1 MRKLRPELVSLAV
14 LGGVFLLANAQAKNG
29 IDHKDLDLAKHGI
42 PVVKP
47 MKDAKTGFIVGGKNT
62 TAVIRGLTHIN
73 DISIADL
80 ERVMRP
86 GKSSNAG
93 FLGAKENLLDV
104 LVADNDYVTEK
115 LGLTHQELARH
126 LHAMGALAKELAKG
140 QPVGVGFIYHGRRY
154 QVVREDTRGIQPS
167 PFE

>member
-1 MRKLRPELVSLAV
+1 MRLGTGKNVLLSLRVRVPGRKALYALVQGPALDLRLNESTMRRVSPVLVATTLVFSAATRAEPE
-14 LGGVFLLANAQAKNG
+14 N
-29 IDHKDLDLAKHGI
+29 DYKDIDLAKHGI

-93 FLGAKENLLDV
+93 FLGAKEKLLDV
-104 LVADNDYVTEK
+104 LAADNDYVTEK
-115 LGLTHQELARH
+115 LG
-126 LHAMGALAKELAKG
+126 
-140 QPVGVGFIYHGRRY
+140 
-154 QVVREDTRGIQPS
+154 
-167 PFE
+167 